1 MKIISNCNQ
10 QVLQDSAKSLK
21 VGNLVAFPTETVY
34 GLGADASNLDAVSRI
49 YEVKGRPKNHPLIVH
64 ISSINTLDKWAIN
77 IPDYAVNLA
86 KKFWPGPL
94 TLILQRQNLAKDF
107 LTGGQDFVGIR
118 VPNHKIAI
126 KLIREF
132 EILGGLGVA
141 APSANRFSKVSPT
154 SAKDVMDDLND
165 YLSENDLILDG
176 GVCEIGVE
184 STIVDCS
191 SKFPKILRPGAI
203 TKKMIEE
210 IGGSEVGATVKNSSI
225 KTSGLMGNHY
235 SPKSKVYISGK
246 PSKGDGF
253 IALASI
259 GTPQGAI
266 RLASPLNNIQ
276 YAQQLYKALRLSDKL
291 GIEKV
296 FVVPAIG
303 DDLSIAI
310 NDRLEKAKE
319 K

>member
-1 MKIISNCNQ
+1 
-10 QVLQDSAKSLK
+10 
-21 VGNLVAFPTETVY
+21 
-34 GLGADASNLDAVSRI
+34 
-49 YEVKGRPKNHPLIVH
+49 
-64 ISSINTLDKWAIN
+64 
-77 IPDYAVNLA
+77 
-86 KKFWPGPL
+86 
-94 TLILQRQNLAKDF
+94 LILQRQNLAKDF

-118 VPNHKIAI
+118 VPNHEIAI

-210 IGGSEVGATVKNSSI
+210 IGGSEVGTTVKNSSI